1 MLKDENS
8 DESDTFTM
16 VIWIYKGLDIV
27 TAKASRQE
35 RELVTHHL
43 LDILEP
49 SQMFTVVDF
58 RNRALKLIQNL
69 TERGKVPIIVGGT
82 NYYIE
87 SIVYKIL
94 VEDMNDSD
102 ALLWDKSKRK
112 RDFDDVEESDELQ
125 PKKHATDVSDTNTEI
140 PVCKTNELNEMKADD
155 IDKEKLKDDVDNE
168 KKFTN
173 EEIHAKLKAI
183 DPVMAS
189 RLHPNNRRKVLR

>member
-1 MLKDENS
+1 MP
-8 DESDTFTM
+8 
-16 VIWIYKGLDIV
+16 VVIYKGLDIV

-35 RELVTHHL
+35 RELVRHHL

-49 SQMFTVVDF
+49 NQMFTVVDF

-69 TERGKVPIIVGGT
+69 TERGKIPIIVGGT

-94 VEDMNDSD
+94 VEDMDDSD

-112 RDFDDVEESDELQ
+112 RDFDVDEEKEEVQ
-125 PKKHATDVSDTNTEI
+125 IKKRSTDGSDTKREI
-140 PVCKTNELNEMKADD
+140 SVGETSELNVVKSDD
-155 IDKEKLKDDVDNE
+155 VDKEKLKDDIDNE